1 MTPEARAARERK
13 QKIFVVVGGLVLLLL
28 MAIQLPKLMGGSG
41 SSAASTT
48 TLETTAPGGET
59 TTPGAPTTP
68 TSTPV
73 STPVALVDTDRPLPL
88 RPGQLR
94 SFSRYRMKDPF
105 VQQVVQPD
113 PEPVRTAPKKAA
125 KPKSTTP
132 SKDFSAGKNVQGG
145 AITVISVNGVRH
157 ALKPGGKFPAAQP
170 VFVLVSVKPAAKTAV
185 VGVPGGKLENGSR
198 TTKLEVGKPLLLV
211 NSKTK
216 TRYRLLLVKV
226 PAPKNAKKG

>member
-13 QKIFVVVGGLVLLLL
+13 QKIFVVAGGLVLLLL

-41 SSAASTT
+41 TSTTSTT

-59 TTPGAPTTP
+59 TPGDPATP
-68 TSTPV
+68 TPTPV

-88 RPGQLR
+88 QAGQLR
-94 SFSRYRMKDPF
+94 SFSGYRMKDPF

-113 PEPVRTAPKKAA
+113 PEPAPTAPKKAA

-132 SKDFSAGKNVQGG
+132 SKDFSAGKNVRGG

-157 ALKPGGKFPAAQP
+157 ALQPGGKFPAAQP

-185 VGVPGGKLENGSR
+185 VGVPGGKYENGSR
-198 TTKLEVGKPLLLV
+198 TTKLEVGKPLVLV

-216 TRYRLLLVKV
+216 TRYRLLLVRV
-226 PAPKNAKKG
+226 PAPKSAKTS